1 MSTWQNA
8 TAFISGAGS
17 GIGRA
22 LAAAIAGRGGRVYLA
37 DLDLAAAQAAATAC
51 GPNAT
56 AVQLDIRDAAAFQA
70 RIAEVVAQHG
80 RLDYLFNN
88 AGIGIAGEAYEIP
101 PQAWD
106 RIIDINI
113 RGTLNGV
120 AAAYPLMVN
129 QGGGHIVNTASL
141 AGLGPAPLL
150 APYSMTKHAI
160 VGLSHS
166 LRIEAA
172 AYGVRVSVLCPS
184 SVETPMLDA
193 RPPADLPMPWA
204 PDIRRFLTRLAG
216 PPYPVD
222 KFAAEALAAVERNA
236 ATIVI
241 PGRARLVWL
250 LGRLSPG
257 LVEKASASAVAAE
270 RAEKTS
276 K

>member
-1 MSTWQNA
+1 MNNWDNSTA
-8 TAFISGAGS
+8 IITGAGS

-22 LAAAIAGRGGRVYLA
+22 LARAIAARRARVYLA
-37 DLDLAAAQAAATAC
+37 DLDLAAAQAAAAEC
-51 GPNAT
+51 GPGAV
-56 AVQLDIRDAAAFQA
+56 AVQLDVRDAAAFRDCVA
-70 RIAEVVAQHG
+70 AVVGTHG

-113 RGTLNGV
+113 HGTLNGV
-120 AAAYPLMVN
+120 AAAYPVMVK
-129 QGGGHIVNTASL
+129 QGRGHIVNTASL

-172 AYGVRVSVLCPS
+172 AFGVRVSVLCPA

-193 RPPADLPMPWA
+193 EPPAELGIPWK
-204 PDIRRFLTRLAG
+204 PDVRRFLTRLAG
-216 PPYPVD
+216 PPYPAE
-222 KFAAEALAAVERNA
+222 KFAAEALKAVEKNA

-241 PGRARLVWL
+241 PGRARLVWY
-250 LGRLSPG
+250 LGRLAPG
-257 LVEKASASAVAAE
+257 LVEKVSAGAVAAE
-270 RAEKTS
+270 RATRS
-276 K
+276 G

>member
-37 DLDLAAAQAAATAC
+37 DVNLAAAQAAATAC
-51 GPNAT
+51 GPQAV
-56 AVQLDIRDAAAFQA
+56 AVQLDVRDAAAFQA

-101 PQAWD
+101 PQAWE

-120 AAAYPLMVN
+120 AAAYPLMVK

-172 AYGVRVSVLCPS
+172 AYGVRISVLCPA

-193 RPPADLPMPWA
+193 APPADLPMPWA

-222 KFAAEALAAVERNA
+222 KFAAGALAAVERNA
-236 ATIVI
+236 ATIVL

-257 LVEKASASAVAAE
+257 LVEKASASAVKEE
-270 RAEKTS
+270 RNARDEQ
-276 K
+276 